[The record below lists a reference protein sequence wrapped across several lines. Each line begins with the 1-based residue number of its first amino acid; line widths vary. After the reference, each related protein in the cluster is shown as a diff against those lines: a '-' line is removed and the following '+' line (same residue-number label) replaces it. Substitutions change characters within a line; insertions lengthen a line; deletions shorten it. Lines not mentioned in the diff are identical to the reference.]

1 MCDDDDDDDKLNA
14 QSCRADR
21 RRRGRAEGREMPL
34 AAGRRPALRETPGQ
48 GKGALQ
54 REGKDSCASYTPR
67 DAHTHA
73 PTHASANICTHG
85 ALSGS
90 REHTP

>member
-1 MCDDDDDDDKLNA
+1 VCDDDDDDDKLNA
-14 QSCRADR
+14 QSRRADR
-21 RRRGRAEGREMPL
+21 RREREGGREGDSFL
-34 AAGRRPALRETPGQ
+34 YAGQ

-73 PTHASANICTHG
+73 PTHASANIYTRRAQRLARTHW
-85 ALSGS
+85 
-90 REHTP
+90 HTP